1 MRLLDRCSLATQAL
15 ISLELTILATSIHH
29 IFRMGLGLVPASLV
43 ALALPLGLMAAYR
56 RYRARGWAW
65 AYTIY
70 AGLIFLWFGFFDGFL
85 DHVFKA
91 LGLNNVTF
99 LPGSDAEVV
108 ATVFHLWSPEASNV
122 FYEGTGVLTTLFG
135 VVAVVLAVRFLLA
148 ERAGWK
154 PATA

>member
-1 MRLLDRCSLATQAL
+1 MRLPNRHALATLAL
-15 ISLELTILATSIHH
+15 VSLELTIFATAVHH
-29 IFRMGLGLVPASLV
+29 IFRLGLELVPVSLI

-56 RYRARGWAW
+56 HWKALGWAW

-91 LGLNNVTF
+91 LGLDNVTF
-99 LPGSDAEVV
+99 LPGSDAQVV

-148 ERAGWK
+148 ERAAWRL
-154 PATA
+154 AAA